1 LRLNFARFHKSMVLS
16 VQTLLLKNLT
26 RSLSLLGLLVVL
38 IAAGLIFRPDWR
50 SVSEWQLL
58 SWLQNR
64 QVSLSGFAMGNK
76 PTDRVTAQNPQELP
90 KEQAEVVQFLSKK
103 YRVAPEPISAIVSHA
118 FETGKRAN
126 VDPMLLL
133 AVMAVESGFNPYA
146 QSSQG
151 AQGLMQVMTKV
162 HVEKYDG
169 FGGKL
174 AAFDPLS
181 NLRVGAKVLAECL
194 GKADGDVTEALRY
207 YVGAPTGS
215 GKDDGGY
222 PVKVMAEQQRL
233 IDASTGKSALQ
244 AAKKSPDGAA
254 SEL

>member
-1 LRLNFARFHKSMVLS
+1 M
-16 VQTLLLKNLT
+16 LKNLY

-38 IAAGLIFRPDWR
+38 VATGLVFRPDWR
-50 SVSEWQLL
+50 SVSEWELL
-58 SWLQNR
+58 SWLHSR
-64 QVSLSGFAMGNK
+64 QVSLSGFTYGSK

-90 KEQAEVVQFLSKK
+90 KGQAEVVQFLSKK

-118 FETGKRAN
+118 FETGKHAK

-133 AVMAVESGFNPYA
+133 AIMAIESGFNPYA
-146 QSSQG
+146 QSHQG

-162 HVEKYDG
+162 HVDKYES

-181 NLRVGAKVLAECL
+181 NLRVGAKVLADCL
-194 GKADGDVTEALRY
+194 KNAGGDVTEALRF